1 MLYFSTASVI
11 CVFMSSM
18 KKFSRGLLT
27 VGVQVLLGFRAFVT
41 CCDMVRSFAFGW
53 VGARSFCVF

>member
-1 MLYFSTASVI
+1 MLYFSTDSDI

-27 VGVQVLLGFRAFVT
+27 VGVQVLFGFRALVT
-41 CCDMVRSFAFGW
+41 CCDMVRSFALDW
-53 VGARSFCVF
+53 VGAWSFCVF